1 VICFSRSYLYWL
13 TKKQSSH
20 GLFQLDAILD
30 CKKDGFLDPYR
41 FVLGAAVPAGRM
53 YETAGP
59 LLREPAYSFQM
70 IAGLN
75 EHTILR
81 RDLSPSRPTNS
92 SDSFDLHSK
101 HFHSLFWRTT
111 HVQANHQKPDLL
123 ANIPPQSTINIILEF
138 RQDDLDLRLEAPLR
152 HWNYRQHSK
161 SWQIETGP
169 LLWPLNTYEFQ
180 HSLQSSVLTTAWLHA
195 NNDNR
200 VTISGDRLVPHE
212 ISAHLSLLV
221 PF

>member
-1 VICFSRSYLYWL
+1 M
-13 TKKQSSH
+13 
-20 GLFQLDAILD
+20 LD
-30 CKKDGFLDPYR
+30 CKKDGSLNPYQ

-53 YETAGP
+53 YERAGP

-81 RDLSPSRPTNS
+81 RDLSSSRPSNS
-92 SDSFDLHSK
+92 SDSSDLHSK
-101 HFHSLFWRTT
+101 HFHRLFWRTSQVQST
-111 HVQANHQKPDLL
+111 HQNPDLL
-123 ANIPPQSTINIILEF
+123 PIISPQSNINIVLEF
-138 RQDDLDLRLEAPLR
+138 RAYDLDLRLEAPLR
-152 HWNYRQHSK
+152 HWNYRDHPK

-169 LLWPLNTYEFQ
+169 LLWPLNTYDFQ
-180 HSLQSSVLTTAWLHA
+180 HSLQSSLLTTAWLHA

-200 VTISGDRLVPHE
+200 VTISGDQLVPHE